1 VVLAGGAVYLFS
13 LRRRD
18 SGYPEPPPQTRTCGF
33 PASGS
38 SVALAFARTVTVA
51 RSTVQLL
58 SPRSEVGSCLPD
70 PACPARVSFASCVLP
85 SGPSPCGRLSRPQ
98 TTMPDK
104 TPRRHAAVPRLP
116 VRSLFNHSTRAHAVS
131 GLITR
136 SCPNA
141 DDFMVSPRPG
151 AFGASRVLRRLSS
164 CMPRPDDS
172 GGHPRTGQNVRFML
186 ASRSLTLS
194 PSAGYVSRSCPDL
207 NRRTSGSAIS
217 PTAYRI
223 LCVRLPCNSL
233 CSQGHKAPQQDQHSI
248 RVDG

>member
-1 VVLAGGAVYLFS
+1 LDVVLAGGAVYLFS

-116 VRSLFNHSTRAHAVS
+116 VRSLFHDSTRAHAVA
-131 GLITR
+131 GLFTR
-136 SCPNA
+136 SCPSPVG
-141 DDFMVSPRPG
+141 FSVSPRTG
-151 AFGASRVLRRLSS
+151 AFGASRVLERLSS
-164 CMPRPDDS
+164 CIHKPEDS
-172 GGHPRTGQNVRFML
+172 GGHPH
-186 ASRSLTLS
+186 AH
-194 PSAGYVSRSCPDL
+194 P
-207 NRRTSGSAIS
+207 
-217 PTAYRI
+217 
-223 LCVRLPCNSL
+223 
-233 CSQGHKAPQQDQHSI
+233 
-248 RVDG
+248 